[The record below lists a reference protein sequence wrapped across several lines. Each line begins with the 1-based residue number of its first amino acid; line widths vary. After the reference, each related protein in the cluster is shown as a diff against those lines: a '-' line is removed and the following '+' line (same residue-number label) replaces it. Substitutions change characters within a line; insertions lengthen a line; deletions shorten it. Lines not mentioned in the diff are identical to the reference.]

1 VSAGAIEQDG
11 TKKARGIPG
20 RVFVICFVPILV
32 LLSALT
38 FGMGYRFQ
46 VIMNRLEQVRSLWP
60 NASLELKARYDRLEK
75 SMMDSNIEPA
85 KLAELTKLRSSFDQA
100 SQFDAQSVAAASLE
114 QAIPSLTENA
124 QWGSEDFQ
132 LAGLTK
138 LLASDRERASVQN
151 DMLGWLTIR
160 GLRLKLP
167 PIFDPNSLP
176 KAQ

>member
-1 VSAGAIEQDG
+1 MSAGAIEQDG
-11 TKKARGIPG
+11 TKEARGIPG

-46 VIMNRLEQVRSLWP
+46 MIMNRLEQVRSLWP
-60 NASLELKARYDRLEK
+60 NASMELKARYDRLEK
-75 SMMDSNIEPA
+75 SMMDSNADPA
-85 KLAELTKLRSSFDQA
+85 KFAELTKLRSSFDQA
-100 SQFDAQSVAAASLE
+100 SQFDSQSVAAATLE
-114 QAIPSLTENA
+114 QSIPNLTENA

-132 LAGLTK
+132 LPAITK
-138 LLASDRERASVQN
+138 LLASDRDRASVQN

-167 PIFDPNSLP
+167 PIFDPNPYP
-176 KAQ
+176 KSH

>member
-1 VSAGAIEQDG
+1 MSSAAVDQGG
-11 TKKARGIPG
+11 TKKTRGIPG
-20 RVFVICFVPILV
+20 RVFVICFVPILI

-60 NASLELKARYDRLEK
+60 SASLELKARYDRLAK
-75 SMMDSNIEPA
+75 SMIESNAEPA
-85 KLAELTKLRSSFDQA
+85 KLAELAKFRSSFDQA
-100 SQFDAQSVAAASLE
+100 SQFDTQSVAAASLE
-114 QAIPSLTENA
+114 QAIPNLTKNE
-124 QWGSEDFQ
+124 QWGTEDFH
-132 LAGLTK
+132 LPALTK

-167 PIFDPNSLP
+167 PNFDPNSHP
-176 KAQ
+176 KPH

>member
-1 VSAGAIEQDG
+1 MSAGAIEQGG

-60 NASLELKARYDRLEK
+60 NASQELKARYDRLEK
-75 SMMDSNIEPA
+75 SMMDSSADPA
-85 KLAELTKLRSSFDQA
+85 KLAQLAKFRSSFDQA
-100 SQFDAQSVAAASLE
+100 SQFDAQSVAAATLE
-114 QAIPSLTENA
+114 QAIPNLTENA

-132 LAGLTK
+132 LPALTK
-138 LLASDRERASVQN
+138 LLSSDRERASVQN

-167 PIFDPNSLP
+167 PIFDPNSHP

>member
-1 VSAGAIEQDG
+1 MSSGAIEQDG

-32 LLSALT
+32 LLSAVT

-75 SMMDSNIEPA
+75 FMVDSNA
-85 KLAELTKLRSSFDQA
+85 DSTKFAELAKLRSSFDQA
-100 SQFDAQSVAAASLE
+100 SQFDAQSVAAATLE
-114 QAIPSLTENA
+114 QSIPKLTGNA
-124 QWGSEDFQ
+124 QWRSDDFQ
-132 LAGLTK
+132 LPAITK
-138 LLASDRERASVQN
+138 LLASDRGRASVQN

-167 PIFDPNSLP
+167 PIFDPNSYP

>member
-1 VSAGAIEQDG
+1 MSSGAIEQDG

-32 LLSALT
+32 LLSAVT

-46 VIMNRLEQVRSLWP
+46 VIMDRLEQVRSLWP

-75 SMMDSNIEPA
+75 SMVDSNA
-85 KLAELTKLRSSFDQA
+85 DSTKFAELAKLRSSFDQA
-100 SQFDAQSVAAASLE
+100 SQFDAQSVAAATLE
-114 QAIPSLTENA
+114 QSIPKLTGNT
-124 QWGSEDFQ
+124 QWRSDDFQ
-132 LAGLTK
+132 LPAITK
-138 LLASDRERASVQN
+138 LLASDRGRASVQN

-167 PIFDPNSLP
+167 PIFDPNSYP